1 MPEPEASESGADQ
14 ELHRALVADLHAR
27 PAPRLRAPATV
38 AFAAFLPAEGS
49 SGRDAALDRA
59 RAEELAA
66 LGHDVVH
73 EQHHEFAS
81 FTAVVPG
88 EQGTLFAASRV
99 PFTQEWL
106 ERVAG
111 RRAVAVLVEVVPM
124 PPNEASL
131 VAFAEQHLDPTGLLI
146 SRVQERQVA
155 VATDFR
161 VDGQGCLRFLV
172 MVGREV
178 GPGRTG
184 RVVRRLIEIETY
196 RALSMRAL
204 DDAQTIGRRL
214 DELEPRLLDL
224 AERIDDPSHSTEA
237 TLHELLRVSAQ
248 LEELASRHDFRFA
261 AAHAY
266 EAIVAD
272 RLSVLGETRFGGR
285 QLLGEFLALRY
296 TPAMRTVA
304 STEQWLARVIERA
317 GRAGDLLRARVDVA
331 RSAQN
336 AQLLRSLD
344 RRSEA
349 QLRLQQTV
357 EGLSVVAVTYYAV
370 ALLGYLFAPLAH
382 AVGTEKEYLQAAA
395 IPFVLLLVWL
405 GVRRVRRRVHG
416 MVSEAGS

>member
-1 MPEPEASESGADQ
+1 MGQPEAPDVAAEG

-38 AFAAFLPAEGS
+38 AFAAFLPEDGAA
-49 SGRDAALDRA
+49 GRDAALDRA
-59 RAEELAA
+59 RADELGDGVVLEE
-66 LGHDVVH
+66 
-73 EQHHEFAS
+73 HHEFAS
-81 FTAVVPG
+81 FTAVVEG
-88 EQGTLFAASRV
+88 EQGALFAPDRV
-99 PFTQEWL
+99 PFTDAWAA
-106 ERVAG
+106 RVTG

-124 PPNEASL
+124 PADEARLVSL
-131 VAFAEQHLDPTGLLI
+131 AKQHLDPTDLLI
-146 SRVQERQVA
+146 SRVQEDRVV

-161 VDGQGCLRFLV
+161 VDGRGHLRFLV
-172 MVGREV
+172 LVSPEI

-184 RVVRRLIEIETY
+184 RVVRRLVEIETY

-204 DDAQTIGRRL
+204 DDARTIGRRL

-224 AERIDDPSHSTEA
+224 AERIDDASYSTED

-296 TPAMRTVA
+296 TPAMRTVV
-304 STEQWLARVIERA
+304 STERRLARVIERT

-336 AQLLRSLD
+336 AQLLASLD

-357 EGLSVVAVTYYAV
+357 EGLSVVAITYYAV
-370 ALLGYLFAPLAH
+370 GLLAYLLAPLAQ
-382 AVGTEKEYLQAAA
+382 ALDVEKETLQAVS
-395 IPFVLLLVWL
+395 IPVVLLLVWL
-405 GVRRVRRRVHG
+405 GIRRVRRRVHG
-416 MVSEAGS
+416 MVADGG